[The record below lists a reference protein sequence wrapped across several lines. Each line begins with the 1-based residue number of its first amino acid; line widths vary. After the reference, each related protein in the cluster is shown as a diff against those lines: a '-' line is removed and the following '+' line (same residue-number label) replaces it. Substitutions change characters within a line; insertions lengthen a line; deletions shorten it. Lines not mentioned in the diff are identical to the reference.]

1 MNKVLVINSG
11 SSSIKFKIFVNEHE
25 RVSGI
30 VERIGIPGS
39 FIDYKIGRKEF
50 NYKFNGRVKN
60 HTTALV
66 KVFNQLGDEIDGVT
80 KVGHRV
86 VHGGQD
92 YIKTTLVKKSD
103 LKSLHK
109 YDSIAPLHNPVN
121 LKCVEAAMN
130 ILPSAKHYCVFDT
143 AYYNTL
149 PEEAFMYALPYE
161 LYEKHNIRRYGFH
174 GVSHKYAAIEAA
186 KKIGKPISK
195 LKIISCHLGS
205 GCSMTATNNGKAVA
219 TTMGFTPLEG
229 LMMSTRSG
237 DIDPAI
243 VTYLINGL
251 KYNARQVDEILNKK
265 SGLLGIAGTMD
276 MREILAGA
284 GERVVGYKVKGKFSS
299 DDKKRAKLALD
310 MFIYSIVRYI
320 GQFYVTMG
328 GADVIVFTGG
338 VGERSPVVR
347 QKVLKGIKSLSQMK
361 SLVVSAD
368 EELMIAREILK

>member
-1 MNKVLVINSG
+1 MINSG

>member
-1 MNKVLVINSG
+1 MSKVLVINSG
-11 SSSIKFKIFVNEHE
+11 SSSVKFKIFDGVSE

-30 VERIGIPGS
+30 VERIGIQGS
-39 FIDYKIGRKEF
+39 FIDYKIGRKVF
-50 NYKFNGRVKN
+50 HFKFNGRAKN
-60 HTTALV
+60 HAIAL
-66 KVFNQLGDEIDGVT
+66 KEVFNQLGDEITEVT

-86 VHGGQD
+86 VHGGKE
-92 YIKTTLVKKSD
+92 YIKTINVSRSD
-103 LKSLHK
+103 LKKLHQ
-109 YDSIAPLHNPVN
+109 YDGIAPLHNPVN
-121 LKCVEAAMN
+121 LKCLEAAMK
-130 ILPSAKHYCVFDT
+130 ILPKAEHYCIFDT
-143 AYYNTL
+143 AYYSTL
-149 PEEAFMYALPYE
+149 PQEAYMYALPYE
-161 LYEKHNIRRYGFH
+161 LYEKYDIRRYGFH
-174 GVSHKYAAIEAA
+174 GISHKYAAIEAN
-186 KKIGKPISK
+186 KKTNAN
-195 LKIISCHLGS
+195 KIITCHLGS
-205 GCSMTATNNGKAVA
+205 GCSMTATVGGKAVA

-284 GERVVGYKVKGKFSS
+284 GEKVVGYKVKQKFSAE
-299 DDKKRAKLALD
+299 DKKRAKLALD
-310 MFIYSIVRYI
+310 MFVYNIVRYI

-347 QKVLKGIKSLSQMK
+347 KKVMNNVKCLGKIK
-361 SLVVSAD
+361 SLVVSAN
-368 EELMIAREILK
+368 EELMIVKEIIG